1 MKKSIILILVTFVS
15 FQSSLLAGGFQYEK
29 EIGSLKFN
37 IPSQKSTRSYLGIR
51 EDAGQFSLPQ
61 LRQGI
66 LIVEIFNMY
75 CPHCQHYAPKVNEL
89 YTVINKRP
97 DTRNRVYMMGI
108 GVGNSPYEVDVFRK
122 KYNVAFPLFDDKGYS
137 AANSLDGVL
146 TPYFFGISIDGKGN
160 YRVFYSLNGGFDNAE
175 DFLNNLLKA
184 ASQAR

>member
-1 MKKSIILILVTFVS
+1 
-15 FQSSLLAGGFQYEK
+15 
-29 EIGSLKFN
+29 
-37 IPSQKSTRSYLGIR
+37 
-51 EDAGQFSLPQ
+51 
-61 LRQGI
+61 
-66 LIVEIFNMY
+66 
-75 CPHCQHYAPKVNEL
+75 
-89 YTVINKRP
+89 
-97 DTRNRVYMMGI
+97 
-108 GVGNSPYEVDVFRK
+108 VDVFRK